1 VVSGL
6 FEIHETVFNMGWS
19 MVYLEIVKQSLKHE
33 GSMVYLEIRKYCLN
47 RGGLCHFGSLGF
59 LEIIK
64 HSLNRSSL
72 FYMKI
77 IQCIFLITGVVCGLL
92 GKHKA
97 HA

>member
-1 VVSGL
+1 MK
-6 FEIHETVFNMGWS
+6 VFNQGCS
-19 MVYLEIVKQSLKHE
+19 TVYFEIVKQSLKQE

-72 FYMKI
+72 WFTYHTVH
-77 IQCIFLITGVVCGLL
+77 FFNYRGGLWFTW
-92 GKHKA
+92 KS
-97 HA
+97 